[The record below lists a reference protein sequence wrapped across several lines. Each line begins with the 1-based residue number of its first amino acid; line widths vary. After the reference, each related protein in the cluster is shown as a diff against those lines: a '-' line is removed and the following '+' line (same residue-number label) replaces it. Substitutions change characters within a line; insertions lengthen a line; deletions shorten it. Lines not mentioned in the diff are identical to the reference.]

1 MSKVNPLFLDS
12 TKPIGDKVVT
22 KVELKK
28 VLLHDAETLS
38 LEVMDHYGVTQRF
51 SMTSVEEESEAPV
64 FKCEAWLKYQFQ
76 VHYRFV
82 ISCVGADIFSSEP
95 KATSAGHFISE
106 DWEPCFDEE
115 RIKNLWKPDGMSKD
129 EFLEKVRTSQT
140 PKTNALPQL
149 GPVFYDKMKSLLDDL
164 M

>member
-12 TKPIGDKVVT
+12 TKPIGDKVIT
-22 KVELKK
+22 QVELKK
-28 VLLHDAETLS
+28 VLLHDAETLI

-51 SMTSVEEESEAPV
+51 TMKAEEV
-64 FKCEAWLKYQFQ
+64 GDVQIFRCEAWLKYQFQ

-106 DWEPCFDEE
+106 NWEPSFDEE
-115 RIKNLWKPDGMSKD
+115 RIKNLWKPDGMSKA
-129 EFLEKVRTSQT
+129 EFLDKVRTSQE
-140 PKTNALPQL
+140 PRANALPQL
-149 GPVFYDKMKSLLDDL
+149 GPVFFDKVKSLLDDL